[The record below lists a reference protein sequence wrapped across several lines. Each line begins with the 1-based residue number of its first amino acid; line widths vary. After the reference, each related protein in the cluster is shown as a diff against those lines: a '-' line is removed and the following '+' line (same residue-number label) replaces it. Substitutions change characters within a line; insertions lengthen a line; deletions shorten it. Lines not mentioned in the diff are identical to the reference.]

1 MALQG
6 VAAASILPAQL
17 QPAVLTVIAFHM
29 VVSVHGHHTDGG
41 LTALCREDRTGTGG
55 TLWCKNRVVISDTV
69 DVVLHVHSEGYPV
82 QALVAHRAPEAAWV
96 VGLPKGLKDHL
107 HDEVSTHATLVSR
120 LLEPGVLGGDTGSR
134 VLHDK
139 RALAAQPTAASWPR
153 ISM

>member
-1 MALQG
+1 MAAAAQQVALQG

-96 VGLPKGLKDHL
+96 VGLPKGLKDL
-107 HDEVSTHATLVSR
+107 GVRGTEGSVQVEGSALPPENTL
-120 LLEPGVLGGDTGSR
+120 
-134 VLHDK
+134 
-139 RALAAQPTAASWPR
+139 ALSLWQVDNR
-153 ISM
+153 